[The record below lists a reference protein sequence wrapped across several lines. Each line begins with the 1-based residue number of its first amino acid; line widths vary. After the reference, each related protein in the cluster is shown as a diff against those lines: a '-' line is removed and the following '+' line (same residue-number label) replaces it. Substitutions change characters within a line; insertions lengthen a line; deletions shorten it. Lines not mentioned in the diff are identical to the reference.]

1 MHIGETSVEA
11 LPLDLDVIF
20 ALFLV
25 LTVMWVEMATEEL
38 VADVALED
46 EGISEGPEVDFASW
60 DEEEVEV
67 EVKVEGKVASNF
79 PSVGDMLVVST
90 DSEASSVTETVGTV
104 PAGSTSVEANGKG
117 SNEGV
122 VEFNPLMFIC
132 GVARTQTHQRNVP
145 KSA

>member
-1 MHIGETSVEA
+1 
-11 LPLDLDVIF
+11 
-20 ALFLV
+20 
-25 LTVMWVEMATEEL
+25 MWVEMATEEL